1 MLTIEKNVLPMTHS
15 DFTGKHCDLTMT
27 IRGDF
32 VGKNHG
38 KIWKCQSTPGRPISS
53 CENPRP
59 HPVTNCQILPSG
71 KLTKNYGKIDHV

>member
-32 VGKNHG
+32 VGKKSREDLEMSINSG
-38 KIWKCQSTPGRPISS
+38 PPNFIMRKSEASPGDKLSDST
-53 CENPRP
+53 
-59 HPVTNCQILPSG
+59 LW
-71 KLTKNYGKIDHV
+71 

>member
-32 VGKNHG
+32 VGKITGRSGNVNQLRAAQFHHA
-38 KIWKCQSTPGRPISS
+38 KIRG
-53 CENPRP
+53 
-59 HPVTNCQILPSG
+59 
-71 KLTKNYGKIDHV
+71 LTR